1 MILNSIIFDENLSTR
16 PLMKDMTMSI
26 NETIISQKLQQNG
39 YDTYFIGKW
48 DSGDHYPY
56 TALDRG
62 FNETLTFNL
71 GASRYH
77 RDWSPDIV
85 SLNDRQSVFDT
96 ALSMLLPFSISH
108 NNEKYMQPDCYMT
121 DYLSKETVNLIRSR
135 VNNGSNRH
143 AATYADSDGSDNIDG
158 SDDGDGTDNSDGSDG
173 SDGTYDR
180 DTSADPFF
188 LTLGKYVNK
197 IYITYDI

>member
-1 MILNSIIFDENLSTR
+1 MILNTIIFEENLSIR
-16 PLMKDMTMSI
+16 PLINDMTMSA
-26 NETIISQKLQQNG
+26 NETLISQILQQHG

-85 SLNDRQSVFDT
+85 SLNDWQSVFDT
-96 ALSMLLPFSISH
+96 FLSILLPFSISH
-108 NNEKYMQPDCYMT
+108 NNHEHMEPDCYMT
-121 DYLSKETVNLIRSR
+121 DYLSKESVNLIRSR
-135 VNNGSNRH
+135 VSFAGNNNNN
-143 AATYADSDGSDNIDG
+143 DNNN
-158 SDDGDGTDNSDGSDG
+158 DDDENHDHSVDILEA
-173 SDGTYDR
+173 
-180 DTSADPFF
+180 SADPFF
-188 LTLGKYVNK
+188 LTIGNHFKSCSLY
-197 IYITYDI
+197 IYYSSNNILMSEALI

>member
-1 MILNSIIFDENLSTR
+1 MINN
-16 PLMKDMTMSI
+16 MTMSA
-26 NETIISQKLQQNG
+26 NETLISQILQQHG

-85 SLNDRQSVFDT
+85 SLNDWQSVFDT
-96 ALSMLLPFSISH
+96 FLSILLPFSISH
-108 NNEKYMQPDCYMT
+108 NNHEHMEPDCYMT
-121 DYLSKETVNLIRSR
+121 DYLSKESVNLIRSR
-135 VNNGSNRH
+135 VSVTGNNYN
-143 AATYADSDGSDNIDG
+143 NN
-158 SDDGDGTDNSDGSDG
+158 DDGDESHDHSVDILKA
-173 SDGTYDR
+173 
-180 DTSADPFF
+180 SADPFF
-188 LTLGKYVNK
+188 LTIGNHFKSCSLYTHYSSNK
-197 IYITYDI
+197 